1 MAGASSKNLTN
12 FMHQSNKHKSAR
24 GTIGIAKLGAS
35 HGSQDEISYQL
46 TQSAASSQFQYSLSQ
61 FSSDPHQQSHK
72 FMNQQRRPTVS
83 AASHLAEEPIEE
95 LIDESRDNVSPDF
108 VDARRD
114 PSKVPR
120 NQAQQLQPPP

>member
-1 MAGASSKNLTN
+1 MAT
-12 FMHQSNKHKSAR
+12 
-24 GTIGIAKLGAS
+24 
-35 HGSQDEISYQL
+35 
-46 TQSAASSQFQYSLSQ
+46 SQFQYSLSQ

-95 LIDESRDNVSPDF
+95 LIDESRDGVSPDF

-114 PSKVPR
+114 SSKPR
-120 NQAQQLQPPP
+120 NQAQQLQPPA